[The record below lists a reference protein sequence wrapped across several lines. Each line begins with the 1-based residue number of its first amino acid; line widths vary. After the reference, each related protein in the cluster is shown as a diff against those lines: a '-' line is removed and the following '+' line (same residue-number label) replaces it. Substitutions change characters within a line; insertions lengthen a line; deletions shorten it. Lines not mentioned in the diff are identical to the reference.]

1 MPTHPS
7 WSFLIENPSGTRVL
21 FDLGIAVD
29 WRQYAPVVSRR
40 ITTNGWHI
48 TADRSVADI
57 IEDAGV
63 PRESINSIIWSHH
76 HWDHIGDPTT
86 FPPSTELVVGPG
98 FVEEYLPG
106 WPTNETSFLRDAD
119 IKGRKVR
126 EISFD
131 ESLVFGNLRAYDFF
145 GDGSFYLLDTPG
157 HSVGHLSGLVRTTK
171 NPDTFIFMG
180 GDLCHHAGEV
190 RPSKYKPLPNEIAPE
205 ILPTFL
211 RQVCPGAV
219 LEELLTSRSREA
231 DQSFFDPRLG
241 SDIPE
246 AIRTIGKVQEADA
259 NENVLF
265 LYAHDTSLLDGMV
278 DLFPQ
283 AANNWKK
290 NGWRAKLYWHF
301 LGDFREALE
310 LLGKA

>member
-1 MPTHPS
+1 MTFWNHLFTVPTGGIAIVKIIDTTSRIANSSVDYLMVPPMKGFSKMPTHPS

-21 FDLGIAVD
+21 FDLGIAID
-29 WRQYAPVVSRR
+29 WRQYAPIVSDR

-57 IEDAGV
+57 IEDGGV
-63 PRESINSIIWSHH
+63 PRESINSIIWS
-76 HWDHIGDPTT
+76 
-86 FPPSTELVVGPG
+86 
-98 FVEEYLPG
+98 
-106 WPTNETSFLRDAD
+106 
-119 IKGRKVR
+119 
-126 EISFD
+126 
-131 ESLVFGNLRAYDFF
+131 LVFGNLRAFDFF

-157 HSVGHLSGLVRTTK
+157 HSVGHLGGLVRTTK

-190 RPSKYKPLPNEIAPE
+190 RPSKYKPLPNEMAPE
-205 ILPTFL
+205 ILPEFL

-219 LEELLTSRSREA
+219 LEELLTSRSRAA
-231 DQSFFDPRLG
+231 DQSFFDPHLG

-259 NENVLF
+259 NDNVLF

-283 AANNWKK
+283 VANNWKK
-290 NGWRAKLYWHF
+290 NGWRTKLYWHF
-301 LGDFREALE
+301 LGDFREALG
-310 LLGKA
+310 LLDNA